1 MLWFTR
7 ARIPLPARTRAT
19 AVQPTRR
26 HRGTRSCSLPPDSS
40 GAQLAMGRACRQN
53 RTSRGPHRRP
63 TLLRRRDLRPELQ
76 KSRQS
81 QAGHPT
87 VRRSSSTSSPSR
99 LAGTS
104 TPSTR
109 TEADS
114 ARLRTEATP
123 KPGLG
128 HRPVG
133 RIDNAVELT
142 DRDITTRVVAEA
154 ADPKMT
160 SVGDVYS
167 RDLISV
173 EPDKDLEEALQLMA
187 RHQSAAARCR
197 ERQARRHR
205 CPGRHRPQGERE
217 EDR

>member
-1 MLWFTR
+1 VGAKNSVRGLSSSRSSGARQLEAERASGLFGAPLMLWFTR

-26 HRGTRSCSLPPDSS
+26 RRGTRSCSLPPDSS

-123 KPGLG
+123 KPRAGAPTRWPDRQRRRA
-128 HRPVG
+128 HRPRHHDESG
-133 RIDNAVELT
+133 R
-142 DRDITTRVVAEA
+142 R
-154 ADPKMT
+154 
-160 SVGDVYS
+160 G
-167 RDLISV
+167 
-173 EPDKDLEEALQLMA
+173 
-187 RHQSAAARCR
+187 
-197 ERQARRHR
+197 RR
-205 CPGRHRPQGERE
+205 P
-217 EDR
+217 